1 MVGLEFPPISHFFVW
16 PDVLFSGTPFG
27 INKTVIMV
35 LVSAALCL
43 VIFVGG
49 SRKRA
54 LVPTGLQNVAEASVD
69 LIEKNLVVE
78 VMGEEGRKWTPFMT
92 SLFFYIFFLNIFEI
106 IPIVQFPATSR
117 MAIPLY
123 LALQTWAI
131 MIFVGF
137 KVQGFAYLK
146 NTLFPPGVP
155 KALYLLVT
163 PIEAV
168 SVFLIRPFSLAVR
181 LFANL
186 FAGHLLLVVFFILTA
201 ALWAAQWYIV
211 ILPLSL
217 FMAVALVGFELL
229 VSVLQAYIF
238 TILTA
243 VYIDES
249 YHPAH

>member
-1 MVGLEFPPISHFFVW
+1 MVGLEFPPISEFFVW
-16 PDVLFSGTPFG
+16 RDLLFAGTPFG
-27 INKTVIMV
+27 LNKTGIMV
-35 LVSAALCL
+35 LVSAALAVL
-43 VIFVGG
+43 MFVVGT
-49 SRKRA
+49 RKRA
-54 LVPTGLQNVAEASVD
+54 IVPTGLQNLTEASVD
-69 LIEKNLVVE
+69 LLEKNLVVE

-92 SLFFYIFFLNIFEI
+92 SLFFYIFFINVFEI
-106 IPIVQFPATSR
+106 IPPIQFPATAR

-123 LALQTWAI
+123 FALQTWVI

-137 KVQGFAYLK
+137 KVQGIAYLK

-155 KALYLLVT
+155 KALYILVT

-201 ALWAAQWYIV
+201 SLWVAQWYVV

-217 FMAVALVGFELL
+217 AMAVALIGFELL